1 MHGIRCPYCRSK
13 DVAKNGFYRYKKINI
28 RAEGR
33 NGGKQ
38 PGFEILILMV
48 AIMVALLIRR
58 KK

>member
-1 MHGIRCPYCRSK
+1 MHGIRRPLLQKQGRCEKRL
-13 DVAKNGFYRYKKINI
+13 YRYKNKHW
-28 RAEGR
+28 AKER

-38 PGFEILILMV
+38 PGFEILLLMV